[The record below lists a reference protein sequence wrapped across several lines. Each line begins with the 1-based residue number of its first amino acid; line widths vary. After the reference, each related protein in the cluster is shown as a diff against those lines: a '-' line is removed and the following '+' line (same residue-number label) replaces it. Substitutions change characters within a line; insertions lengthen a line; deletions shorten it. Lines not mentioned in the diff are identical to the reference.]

1 MKGKTYAA
9 LALLLYMLISVFAP
23 VIDRGT
29 APDPVECVH
38 LGIGVATVLSV
49 YFVPLVPGHTW
60 IKTALGAILAGL
72 GVLTTAV
79 LGGVTVQEW
88 MDVAAYVLASLGILV
103 APATSDTGVSVGF
116 GGDAP
121 VRSAPTRH

>member
-9 LALLLYMLISVFAP
+9 VALLIYMLVSVFAP
-23 VIDRGT
+23 VIDNGV
-29 APDPVECVH
+29 APTGVEWVH
-38 LGIGVATVLSV
+38 IGIGVATVLAV

-79 LGGVTVQEW
+79 VGGVTAQEW
-88 MDVAAYVLASLGILV
+88 MDVAAYVLGSLGILV
-103 APATSDTGVSVGF
+103 APAASDTGVSVGV

-121 VRSAPTRH
+121 LN

>member
-9 LALLLYMLISVFAP
+9 LALLLYMLVSVFAP
-23 VIDRGT
+23 AIDKGT
-29 APDPVECVH
+29 APSDVEWVH

-49 YFVPLVPGHTW
+49 YFAPLVPQHTW
-60 IKTALGAILAGL
+60 IKSALGAILAGL

-88 MDVAAYVLASLGILV
+88 MDVAAYVLASLGILA
-103 APATSDTGVSVGF
+103 APARSDTGVAVAWGLSDRGY
-116 GGDAP
+116 
-121 VRSAPTRH
+121 SS

>member
-9 LALLLYMLISVFAP
+9 LALLLYMLVSVFAP
-23 VIDRGT
+23 AIDKGV
-29 APDPVECVH
+29 APSDVELVH
-38 LGIGVATVLSV
+38 LGIGVSTVLAV

-60 IKTALGAILAGL
+60 IKSALGAILAGL

-79 LGGVTVQEW
+79 VGGVTVQEW
-88 MDVAAYVLASLGILV
+88 MDVAAYVLGSLGILV
-103 APATSDTGVSVGF
+103 APATSDTGVAVGV

-121 VRSAPTRH
+121 LN